1 MSDSK
6 CFQKYGN
13 EWSRSLTEMTKEHM
27 KGIGTGYVKH
37 ITGIWGR
44 IAFTRSAFG
53 SDFGKQTKLIP
64 ESELS
69 NEVFIVALP
78 DSRPLY
84 KATGPVFD
92 CAYPSVQDMIDDG
105 WALD

>member
-1 MSDSK
+1 MNRSN

-13 EWSRSLTEMTKEHM
+13 EWSQSLTEMTKEYM
-27 KGIGTGYVKH
+27 KGIGTGFVKH
-37 ITGIWGR
+37 ITGICGR

-53 SDFGKQTKLIP
+53 PGFEKQTKLIP
-64 ESELS
+64 ETELS

-78 DSRPLY
+78 DSNPLY
-84 KATGPVFD
+84 KAAGPTFD

-105 WALD
+105 WVLD